1 MSRKVTVRT
10 VSVRNLNDVK
20 VMRDEALF
28 GFFSIRQIN
37 YNLAFILSLAKS
49 RKN

>member
-28 GFFSIRQIN
+28 VFF
-37 YNLAFILSLAKS
+37 LLGK
-49 RKN
+49 